1 MKIANNGSFIHQE
14 LVIRNSRVDSDASI
28 SFDPLEERL
37 HPGEGCVH
45 PDLTAEAGAEAGD
58 ADLSV
63 FAVLVEI
70 LQRTTGV
77 SLQL

>member
-1 MKIANNGSFIHQE
+1 MQITGSFIDQE

-28 SFDPLEERL
+28 SFDPLEEGL
-37 HPGEGCVH
+37 HPGECRVH
-45 PDLTAEAGAEAGD
+45 PDLTAEAGTEAGD

-70 LQRTTGV
+70 LQRTT
-77 SLQL
+77 